1 MYTFV
6 PYQMYICSSLI
17 LIIITLYSKLGVEH
31 KIKFIQL
38 EVYNHC
44 YYGSSH
50 FKTNQH
56 RSTLFIVFW

>member
-17 LIIITLYSKLGVEH
+17 LIIITLYSKLGVENI
-31 KIKFIQL
+31 IKFIQL
-38 EVYNHC
+38 EVYNHF

-50 FKTNQH
+50 VISNQ
-56 RSTLFIVFW
+56 T